1 VLYWL
6 LKRILL
12 GPILRGVYRPWVE
25 GAEFVPTEG
34 PAILAGN
41 HLTVVDSLFMPLV
54 IERRV
59 TFLAKSEYF
68 TERGIKG
75 WLKRTFFGGTG
86 NVPVDRS
93 GGKASEAALQ
103 TGLKI
108 LERGDL
114 LGIYPEGTRS
124 PDGRLYRGRT
134 GVARMALEAQVP
146 VVPIAMIGTF
156 EMQPPGRLIPKIRR
170 PGVRF
175 GKPLDFSRYYGM
187 ETDRYVLRA
196 VTDEIMYALMQLSG
210 QEYID
215 IYATRAKQEIV
226 EAKKRDKDSKPVPGP
241 APEYP
246 DPDPDAPADPD
257 ADVAGAADPDDSPAD
272 PDPGANRD

>member
-6 LKRILL
+6 LKRVLL
-12 GPILRGVYRPWVE
+12 GPIMLVVYRPWVE
-25 GAEFVPTEG
+25 GAENVPASG
-34 PAILAGN
+34 AAIIAGN

-54 IERRV
+54 VERKV
-59 TFLAKSEYF
+59 VFLAKSDYF
-68 TERGIKG
+68 TGRGVKG
-75 WLKRTFFGGTG
+75 WFKRIFFGGTG
-86 NVPVDRS
+86 NVPIDRS
-93 GGKASEAALQ
+93 GGAASEAALR

-134 GVARMALEAQVP
+134 GVARMALEARVP
-146 VVPIAMIGTF
+146 VIPVAMIGTF
-156 EMQPPGRLIPKIRR
+156 EMQPPGRIIPKVRR

-187 ETDRYVLRA
+187 ESDRYVLRA

-210 QEYID
+210 QQYID
-215 IYATRAKQEIV
+215 IYATRAKQEIA
-226 EAKKRDKDSKPVPGP
+226 EAKKREKGS
-241 APEYP
+241 
-246 DPDPDAPADPD
+246 
-257 ADVAGAADPDDSPAD
+257 
-272 PDPGANRD
+272 

>member
-1 VLYWL
+1 MLYWL
-6 LKRILL
+6 LKRVLL
-12 GPILRGVYRPWVE
+12 GPILLAVYRPWVE
-25 GAEFVPTEG
+25 GAENVPASG
-34 PAILAGN
+34 PAIIAGN

-59 TFLAKSEYF
+59 TFLAKSDYF
-68 TERGIKG
+68 TERGVKG
-75 WLKRTFFGGTG
+75 WFKRIFFGGTG
-86 NVPVDRS
+86 NVPIDRS
-93 GGKASEAALQ
+93 GGKASEAALR

-134 GVARMALEAQVP
+134 GVARMALEARAP
-146 VVPIAMIGTF
+146 VIPIAMIGTF
-156 EMQPPGRLIPKIRR
+156 EMQPPGRIIPKVRR

-215 IYATRAKQEIV
+215 IYATRAKQEIA
-226 EAKKRDKDSKPVPGP
+226 EARKREKS
-241 APEYP
+241 
-246 DPDPDAPADPD
+246 
-257 ADVAGAADPDDSPAD
+257 S
-272 PDPGANRD
+272 

>member
-6 LKRILL
+6 LKRVLL
-12 GPILRGVYRPWVE
+12 GPILLAVYRPWVE
-25 GAEFVPTEG
+25 GAENVPAHG
-34 PAILAGN
+34 PAIIAGN

-59 TFLAKSEYF
+59 TFLAKSDYF
-68 TERGIKG
+68 TDRGVKG
-75 WLKRTFFGGTG
+75 WLKRIFFGGTG
-86 NVPVDRS
+86 NVPIDRS
-93 GGKASEAALQ
+93 GGKASEAALR

-134 GVARMALEAQVP
+134 GVARMALEARAP
-146 VVPIAMIGTF
+146 VIPIAMIGTF
-156 EMQPPGRLIPKIRR
+156 EMQPPGRIIPKVRR

-187 ETDRYVLRA
+187 ESDRYVLRA

-215 IYATRAKQEIV
+215 IYATRAKQQIA
-226 EAKKRDKDSKPVPGP
+226 EAKKREKS
-241 APEYP
+241 
-246 DPDPDAPADPD
+246 
-257 ADVAGAADPDDSPAD
+257 S
-272 PDPGANRD
+272 

>member
-6 LKRILL
+6 LKRVLL
-12 GPILRGVYRPWVE
+12 GPILLVVYRPWVE
-25 GAEFVPTEG
+25 GAENVPATG
-34 PAILAGN
+34 PAIIAGN

-54 IERRV
+54 VERKV
-59 TFLAKSEYF
+59 AFLAKSDYF
-68 TERGIKG
+68 TERGVKG
-75 WLKRTFFGGTG
+75 WLKRIFFGGTG
-86 NVPVDRS
+86 NVPIDRS
-93 GGKASEAALQ
+93 GGKASEAALR

-134 GVARMALEAQVP
+134 GVARMALEARAP
-146 VVPIAMIGTF
+146 VVPVAMIGTF
-156 EMQPPGRLIPKIRR
+156 EMQPPGRIIPKVRR

-187 ETDRYVLRA
+187 ESDRYVLRA

-210 QEYID
+210 QQYID
-215 IYATRAKQEIV
+215 IYATRAKQELA
-226 EAKKRDKDSKPVPGP
+226 EARKREKKP
-241 APEYP
+241 
-246 DPDPDAPADPD
+246 
-257 ADVAGAADPDDSPAD
+257 
-272 PDPGANRD
+272 